1 MQSYGFSSGLRRR
14 RLIILILFTSDRAAS
29 EPAQA
34 KKIFI
39 TARLL
44 IAVAVRNDKLCIRA
58 IVVNHGTSRVL
69 AKNRLQILK
78 TLIVDDESL
87 ARRGLAHRL
96 KDIADI
102 EIVGEARNGRE
113 ALKLIEENKP
123 DLVFLDIQMP
133 GVSGFEVV
141 QQLDAET
148 MPIILFLTAYDEYAV
163 RAFEVNALDYILKPI
178 DEERLHQVLEKVRA
192 NLKQKRALKQKRLI
206 LKLVSSISGKEIS
219 SFEDLEGKDV
229 SELGHKEPSRLAI
242 RDGGRTTWVNQD
254 DIEWIDAA
262 GDYMCVQA
270 LGVTYIM
277 RKTMKELEKE
287 LDDNILQRIHRSTII
302 NIHQV
307 REMESHINGEYFLTL
322 QSGHRVKL
330 SRTYKDKLRLF
341 K

>member
-1 MQSYGFSSGLRRR
+1 M
-14 RLIILILFTSDRAAS
+14 T
-29 EPAQA
+29 
-34 KKIFI
+34 
-39 TARLL
+39 T
-44 IAVAVRNDKLCIRA
+44 DKQR
-58 IVVNHGTSRVL
+58 
-69 AKNRLQILK
+69 ILK

-96 KDIADI
+96 RNIEDIK
-102 EIVGEARNGRE
+102 IVGEARNGRE
-113 ALKLIEENKP
+113 ALKLIREMTP

-133 GVSGFEVV
+133 GISGFEVV
-141 QQLDAET
+141 QQLDVET
-148 MPIILFLTAYDEYAV
+148 MPVILFLTAYDEYAV

-178 DEERLHQVLEKVRA
+178 DEDRLHQVLDKVRA
-192 NLKQKRALKQKRLI
+192 NLSQKRALKHKSLL
-206 LKLVSSISGKEIS
+206 LKLASEISGESISSLDE
-219 SFEDLEGKDV
+219 LEETGV
-229 SELGHKEPSRLAI
+229 AELVQKEPSRLAI

-262 GDYMCVQA
+262 GDYMCVQS

-287 LDDNILQRIHRSTII
+287 LDASILQRIHRSTIV
-302 NIHQV
+302 NVGQV

-330 SRTYKDKLRLF
+330 SRTYKDKLKLF

>member
-1 MQSYGFSSGLRRR
+1 MC
-14 RLIILILFTSDRAAS
+14 
-29 EPAQA
+29 
-34 KKIFI
+34 
-39 TARLL
+39 LL
-44 IAVAVRNDKLCIRA
+44 IAVGVRNDKLYIPVTA
-58 IVVNHGTSRVL
+58 LNYGYIKIVAASEQ
-69 AKNRLQILK
+69 QILK

-96 KDIADI
+96 KNIADI
-102 EIVGEARNGRE
+102 EIVGEASNGRE
-113 ALKLIEENKP
+113 ALQLIDEKRP

-133 GVSGFEVV
+133 GIGGFEVV
-141 QQLDAET
+141 QQLDIKT

-178 DEERLHQVLEKVRA
+178 DEERLHHVLDKVRA
-192 NLKQKRALKQKRLI
+192 NLSQKRALKQKRQL
-206 LKLVSSISGKEIS
+206 LKLVSTISGETIS
-219 SFEDLEGKDV
+219 SFAELEGKNVAD
-229 SELGHKEPSRLAI
+229 LINKEPSRLAI
-242 RDGGRTTWVNQD
+242 RDGGRTTWINQD

-270 LGVTYIM
+270 QGVTYIM

-287 LDDNILQRIHRSTII
+287 LDENILQRIHRSTIV

-322 QSGHRVKL
+322 ESGHTCKL
-330 SRTYKDKLRLF
+330 SRTYKDKLKLF